1 MDLDFETLE
10 TLRRNHPGW
19 KLLLA
24 DSAPLVVSFLHR
36 TFVQRNSRA
45 ISQSNLVEMLEDELF
60 ALRERFGPG
69 AFPRRAQDYL
79 NDWASNERGWLRK
92 FYPQNSDD
100 PHFDLTPATEKTIA
114 WLDSLS
120 ARTFVGTESRLL
132 TVFDLLRQIVEG
144 SETDPDIRIT
154 ELKKRRDEIDAE
166 IARIRQGDVSLLDDT
181 ALKDRFQQFVALARE
196 LLSDFREV
204 EHNFRILDRQ
214 VRERIT
220 LWDGAKGHLLDE
232 ILSQRDAI
240 AESDQ
245 GRSFRAFWDFL
256 MSQSR
261 QEELSD
267 LLHGVMRLSAI
278 VTTNPDKRLS
288 RIHYDWLDAGEH
300 TQRTVAQLSQ
310 QLRRFLDDQAYL
322 ENRRIMDI
330 LRTIEMHAIALR
342 GFIEIDQPHS
352 NVELL
357 LERPFYSPAL
367 KP

>member
-1 MDLDFETLE
+1 M
-10 TLRRNHPGW
+10 
-19 KLLLA
+19 
-24 DSAPLVVSFLHR
+24 
-36 TFVQRNSRA
+36 
-45 ISQSNLVEMLEDELF
+45 
-60 ALRERFGPG
+60 
-69 AFPRRAQDYL
+69 
-79 NDWASNERGWLRK
+79 
-92 FYPQNSDD
+92 
-100 PHFDLTPATEKTIA
+100 
-114 WLDSLS
+114 
-120 ARTFVGTESRLL
+120 
-132 TVFDLLRQIVEG
+132 
-144 SETDPDIRIT
+144 
-154 ELKKRRDEIDAE
+154 
-166 IARIRQGDVSLLDDT
+166 SLLDDT
-181 ALKDRFQQFVALARE
+181 ALKDRLQQFVALARE

-267 LLHGVMRLSAI
+267 LLHRVMRLSAI

-342 GFIEIDQPHS
+342 GVQPSGGFIEIDQPHS
-352 NVELL
+352 NVELP
-357 LERPFYSPAL
+357 LERPLYSPAL
-367 KP
+367 KPLISSELRQSEEAEIDVGALFSQVVIDKGKLAGYIRQALQNQDQITLRMLVQSYPLEHGLAELVTYLQIAADNPKALFDEERIEPVTWQDRNGNWKSAEMPRVIFVTRRSRSLRKRIRQSPS